1 MQSKTFAQKN
11 TMSIKSDLQVKERP
25 REKLIHNYT
34 ESVSDSELLAILIGS
49 GNKQHSALD
58 IAKDMLQRNDYCF
71 HTLSRL
77 SAEDL
82 LQIQGLG
89 PARAAVILAAF
100 EVGRR
105 KRASVR
111 KIGRNIS
118 CSNHAY
124 EALLPHL
131 GDIVHEE
138 MWILC
143 LSRNNKLVRAVK
155 VSEGGFSGTV
165 VDPKKIFLVALQN
178 KASSIIIAHNHPS
191 GNLDPSEE
199 DKKITEKL
207 VHCGRIMELPV
218 LDHVIVTENGYYSF
232 ADEGKLG

>member
-1 MQSKTFAQKN
+1 
-11 TMSIKSDLQVKERP
+11 MSLKSELHVAERP
-25 REKLIHNYT
+25 REKLMQNHM

-49 GNKQHSALD
+49 GNKTYSALD
-58 IAKDMLQRNDYCF
+58 IAKDILHQNDYCF

-77 SAEDL
+77 SPEDL
-82 LQIQGLG
+82 LRIQGLG
-89 PARAAVILAAF
+89 PARASVILAAF

-105 KRASVR
+105 KRAAVR
-111 KIGRNIS
+111 KIGRSIS

-124 EALLPHL
+124 EAFLPHL

-143 LSRNNKLVRAVK
+143 LSRNNKLMRTVK
-155 VSEGGFSGTV
+155 VSEGGFSGTI

-191 GNLDPSEE
+191 GNLEPSEE
-199 DKKITEKL
+199 DKRITEKL
-207 VHCGRIMELPV
+207 VHCGRIMELQV
-218 LDHVIVTENGYYSF
+218 LDHLIVTENGYYSF